1 MNYQFLIL
9 SQKSMLKNQV
19 LEEMLR
25 ERSNYYFSKSR
36 PLDFWILISPAFLS
50 VFYQKIQQSS
60 FFLQNKQEILSN
72 EKLPFYSLIISSNS
86 DFIQWIKLRLG
97 YFIDINDSFS
107 EGEKIYTTDG
117 IFGSIDLKLFN
128 SFNFLSLNHFLHPDL
143 FSQKYKQIFETYY
156 SF

>member
-1 MNYQFLIL
+1 MDYKFLLL

-36 PLDFWILISPAFLS
+36 PLDFWILISPTFLS
-50 VFYQKIQQSS
+50 FFSQKIQQSS
-60 FFLQNKQEILSN
+60 FFAQNKEEILSN
-72 EKLPFYSLIISSNS
+72 DKLPFYSLIISSNS

-97 YFIDINDSFS
+97 YFTNLNDSFS
-107 EGEKIYTTDG
+107 ETEKIYTTDG
-117 IFGSIDLKLFN
+117 ISGIIDTNLLD
-128 SFNFLSLNHFLHPDL
+128 SSTFLSLNHFLHPDL
-143 FSQKYKQIFETYY
+143 LSQKYKQIFETYY